1 MPKSDYLCTEGLLP
15 LRVKVDFLK
24 VHVRFMSKPSRSSE
38 RNKYVLYFTV

>member
-15 LRVKVDFLK
+15 LPVKGDFVK
-24 VHVRFMSKPSRSSE
+24 VHVRFMSKPRRSSE